1 MFKINKLT
9 DYAMLVITRLAE
21 RPSAL
26 LSAHQLAEE
35 CHLELPT
42 VSKVLKL
49 LSKANLLNSVRGAQG
64 GYRLGRSAEQI
75 SVTDVINAIEGPIGV
90 TECSV
95 EPGSCSHEPVCQLRG
110 NWHVIDHEI
119 HRLLDNLSIAD
130 MRRPLSSIEN
140 GRLSKTPS
148 TVPIKLEYQT

>member
-21 RPSAL
+21 DPAAL

-49 LSKANLLNSVRGAQG
+49 LGKAGLLTSVRGAHG
-64 GYRLGRSAEQI
+64 GYRLERAAEAI
-75 SVTDVINAIEGPIGV
+75 SITDVISAIEGPIGV

-110 NWHVIDHEI
+110 NWHVIDREI
-119 HRLLDNLSIAD
+119 HNVLDNLSIAD
-130 MRRPLSSIEN
+130 MLHPLPPAAGRPL
-140 GRLSKTPS
+140 R
-148 TVPIKLEYQT
+148 VPIKLQTQV

>member
-21 RPSAL
+21 VPEAL

-49 LSKANLLNSVRGAQG
+49 LGKAELLSSVRGAHG
-64 GYRLGRSAEQI
+64 GYRLQRAAQEI
-75 SVTDVINAIEGPIGV
+75 TITDVICAIEGPIGV
-90 TECSV
+90 TECSA

-110 NWHVIDHEI
+110 NWHVIDREI

-130 MRRPLSSIEN
+130 MLQPLPAKHA
-140 GRLSKTPS
+140 GPKWQ
-148 TVPIKLEYQT
+148 PIKLHFQPG

>member
-21 RPSAL
+21 NPAAL
-26 LSAHQLAEE
+26 LSAQQLAEE

-49 LSKANLLNSVRGAQG
+49 LCRADLLTSVRGAHG
-64 GYRLGRSAEQI
+64 GYRLERGAEAI
-75 SVTDVINAIEGPIGV
+75 SITDVISAIEGPIGV

-110 NWHVIDHEI
+110 NWHVIDREI
-119 HRLLDNLSIAD
+119 HNVLDNLSIAD
-130 MRRPLSSIEN
+130 MLQPLSVAGNRQSI
-140 GRLSKTPS
+140 RL
-148 TVPIKLEYQT
+148 PIKLQQQA